1 MWSPRSNNKS
11 FLICYELRALTCL
24 RAMAP
29 MRISKSSR
37 SVLMGPVSL
46 KGETE
51 ANVGKL
57 LRCSTFI
64 RITGMG
70 SPLIHTVPRALIWDD
85 YTQMNIVYVCYVWR
99 KREREIG
106 KGVALKDPRWS
117 VPSTG
122 SCYTFYILVH
132 LLYVY
137 SMSINVQIMHQVQ
150 SEYEDLSR
158 FNIYHVTYALYMSLT
173 CVHEHKGS
181 SRPGFHA

>member
-1 MWSPRSNNKS
+1 MSARRGPHEDIKKLPLRLDGACLIKRRNGGQCGKTTEVQYVHQNNWHWLTSDSHSPPCPDMRWLYSNE
-11 FLICYELRALTCL
+11 YCL
-24 RAMAP
+24 C
-29 MRISKSSR
+29 
-37 SVLMGPVSL
+37 VLCVE
-46 KGETE
+46 KE
-51 ANVGKL
+51 
-57 LRCSTFI
+57 
-64 RITGMG
+64 
-70 SPLIHTVPRALIWDD
+70 
-85 YTQMNIVYVCYVWR
+85 
-99 KREREIG
+99 REREIG

-150 SEYEDLSR
+150 SEYEDFSR